1 MFDILFQY
9 GSVTI
14 RTLNV
19 ILALAFLFGGIYLI
33 RYANRRKMN
42 MSFLSHHVF
51 TVLLAMLIGGRIA
64 YVLENIELFVS
75 NPIYIFFVW
84 DLNFSF
90 FGVLYG
96 MIVALVILAKKYRED
111 MWSWFDACTLSILLA
126 MIFVHIGHFF
136 NGTHYGRPTDLPW
149 GIAFDTQSI
158 PYLNPIHPTQIY
170 AAILALIVFFYIS
183 KKSKRTDLFGIV
195 GTLGLMLYSLGMMG
209 IDFFHGDP
217 SIYVKVSYSVIAA
230 LSFISLVHCSHKK
243 LTLQI
248 QK

>member
-1 MFDILFQY
+1 MLEILFQY

-14 RTLNV
+14 RTFN
-19 ILALAFLFGGIYLI
+19 ILLAFAFLFGGIYLI

-42 MSFLSHHVF
+42 MSFLAHHAF
-51 TVLLAMLIGGRIA
+51 TVLMAMLIGGRIL
-64 YVLENIELFVS
+64 YVLENTELFTN
-75 NPIYIFFVW
+75 NPIYILFFW

-96 MIVALVILAKKYRED
+96 MIAALVFLTRKYRED
-111 MWSWFDACTLSILLA
+111 LWSWFDACMLSMLSG
-126 MIFVHIGHFF
+126 MIFVHLGHFF
-136 NGTHYGRPTDLPW
+136 NGSQYGKPTDLPW
-149 GIAFDTQSI
+149 GIAFDTQNI

-170 AAILALIVFFYIS
+170 SMLLALFVFLYVS

-195 GTLGLMLYSLGMMG
+195 GTMGLMLYSLGMMG
-209 IDFFHGDP
+209 LDFTHGDA
-217 SIYVKVSYSVIAA
+217 SIYVKVSYGVIAA

>member
-1 MFDILFQY
+1 MLEILFQY

-14 RTLNV
+14 RTFNV

-42 MSFLSHHVF
+42 MSFLAHHVF
-51 TVLLAMLIGGRIA
+51 TVLLAMLIGGRIL
-64 YVLENIELFVS
+64 YVLENIELFTG
-75 NPIYIFFVW
+75 NPAYILFVW

-96 MIVALVILAKKYRED
+96 MVAALIFLVMRYRED
-111 MWSWFDACTLSILLA
+111 FWSWLDACTLSTLLA
-126 MIFVHIGHFF
+126 MVFIHIGHFF
-136 NGTHYGRPTDLPW
+136 NGTQYGIPTDLPW
-149 GIAFDTQSI
+149 GIAFDVQNI
-158 PYLNPIHPTQIY
+158 PYLNPIHPTQLY
-170 AAILALIVFFYIS
+170 AALLALIIFIYIS

-209 IDFFHGDP
+209 IDFLHGDQ
-217 SIYVKVSYSVIAA
+217 SIYVKVSYGAITA

-243 LTLQI
+243 LTKQI